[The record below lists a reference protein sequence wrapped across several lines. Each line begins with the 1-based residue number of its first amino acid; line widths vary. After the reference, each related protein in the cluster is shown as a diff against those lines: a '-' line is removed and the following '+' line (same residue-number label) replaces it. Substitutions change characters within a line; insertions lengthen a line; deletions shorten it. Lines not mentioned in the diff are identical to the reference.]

1 MPELPDLVYIR
12 KFLEQTLPGQKI
24 ACVSVKQP
32 IVLRVLLDTNFQD
45 FLTSAEFQEIFMKGP
60 FLGFKFAGN
69 KELIIHP
76 MLTGKFKYSDSD
88 KKTGR
93 GLCFTLALDSG
104 NYLHYLDEKKMGKV
118 YALEQSQLE
127 KIPRFLQQGQDILSP
142 DFTVDK
148 FKQLIKGQRKQVRV
162 FLMDQT
168 KLSAIGNAYADEI
181 LFDAGIH
188 PKILCSQLARDSIE
202 TLYKSINSV
211 ISWGI
216 DSVQKSGQPIE
227 VKVRDHVRVR
237 NRKNQQCPRC
247 GALIRC
253 AGVLGFDAFFCPT
266 CQPTSRKQ
274 FINWN

>member
-1 MPELPDLVYIR
+1 MPELPDLVYIHQ
-12 KFLEQTLPGQKI
+12 FLNQKLPGQKVTG
-24 ACVSVKQP
+24 VSVKEP
-32 IVLRVLLDTNFQD
+32 IVLRVLLNATFQD
-45 FLTSAEFQEIFMKGP
+45 FLTSAKFQEVFMKGP
-60 FLGFKFAGN
+60 FLGFKFAVN

-76 MLTGKFKYSDSD
+76 MLTGKFKYSNIDT
-88 KKTGR
+88 KTGR

-104 NYLHYLDEKKMGKV
+104 NFLHYLDEKKMGKV
-118 YALEQSQLE
+118 YALEPSQQE

-142 DFTVDK
+142 AFTLDK
-148 FKQLIKGQRKQVRV
+148 FKQLIKGQCKQVRV

-188 PKILCSQLARDSIE
+188 PKTFCSQLDQESIA
-202 TLYKSINSV
+202 TLYKSISSI

-216 DSVQKSGQPIE
+216 DSVQKAGQPIE

-237 NRKNQQCPRC
+237 NRKNQPCLCC
-247 GALIRC
+247 GTLIRS
-253 AGVLGFDAFFCPT
+253 AGVLGFDAFFCPK

-274 FINWN
+274 FIIWN